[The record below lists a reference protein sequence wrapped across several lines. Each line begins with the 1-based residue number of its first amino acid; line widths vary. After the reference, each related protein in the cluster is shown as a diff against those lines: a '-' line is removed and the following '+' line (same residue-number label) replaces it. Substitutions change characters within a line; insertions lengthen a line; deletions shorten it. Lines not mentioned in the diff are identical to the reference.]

1 MGMENLG
8 KFDPRRLRVCADT
21 AKPALP
27 VAPLPPSCNYRGG
40 RQREYMPEVDWILFT
55 RMAAL
60 AGKAGW
66 VGLAIYRLVV
76 MRKTRTVAV
85 NRQQLADEL
94 AIDRKSV
101 YSGLKALEHEGVLR
115 TKGGR
120 GSFATVELLIEPW

>member
-1 MGMENLG
+1 MENLD
-8 KFDPRRLRVCADT
+8 KFDPRRLRVCTDA
-21 AKPALP
+21 AKPASP
-27 VAPLPPSCNYRGG
+27 VAQVPPSSYRAG
-40 RQREYMPEVDWILFT
+40 RRREYMPEVDWTLFT

-76 MRKTRTVAV
+76 MRKTRTVTV

>member
-1 MGMENLG
+1 
-8 KFDPRRLRVCADT
+8 
-21 AKPALP
+21 
-27 VAPLPPSCNYRGG
+27 
-40 RQREYMPEVDWILFT
+40 MPEVDWTLFI

-76 MRKTRTVAV
+76 MRKTRTVTV

-101 YSGLKALEHEGVLR
+101 YSGLKALEHAGVLR
-115 TKGGR
+115 AKGGR